1 MNKIAPFKKVNIGN
15 ESVLDE
21 ILAKGA
27 AKAEVTANET
37 LNRATKALGL
47 N

>member
-1 MNKIAPFKKVNIGN
+1 MK
-15 ESVLDE
+15 SWQ
-21 ILAKGA
+21 KGA